1 MLEMVIRA
9 VIAVMGAGVC
19 VFDFIAYSRQ
29 KLIEKYA
36 FLWALAGVAL
46 LLTAVVPVLSGWK
59 ILFGL
64 LFLVL
69 LFMLYAMSRSISDLT
84 RKNQELA
91 MQVSLLN
98 NENEQML
105 NTMRRLLG
113 KKDRE
118 E

>member
-1 MLEMVIRA
+1 MLENVIRI
-9 VIAVMGAGVC
+9 VIAVLGASIC

-29 KLIEKYA
+29 RLTEKYA
-36 FLWALAGVAL
+36 FLWALAGGVMILAN
-46 LLTAVVPVLSGWK
+46 WK

-64 LFLVL
+64 LLLVL
-69 LFMLYAMSRSISDLT
+69 LFMLYTMSRSISDLT

-105 NTMRRLLG
+105 SAMHHLLG